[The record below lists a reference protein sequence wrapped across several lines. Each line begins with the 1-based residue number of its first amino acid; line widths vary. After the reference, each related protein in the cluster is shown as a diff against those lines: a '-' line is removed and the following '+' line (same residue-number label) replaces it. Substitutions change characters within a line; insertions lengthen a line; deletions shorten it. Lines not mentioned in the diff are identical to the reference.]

1 MGRWFRPAGFVLV
14 AFFLLL
20 PFVAVSCDV
29 PGGFGRAAPGG
40 TTTYT
45 GVQLMLGESPDIQPV
60 DKIRGGTDQKLDP
73 QPLLLMVFLLAV
85 AGMVI
90 AVVVQNQL
98 VRRAVLTGVAGLA
111 AIFVVT
117 SQITVEA
124 LLRERIRAQV
134 TQPLPP
140 NKQINDFV
148 HTQLG
153 FVLCLGTLV
162 LMVIIHGVGWF
173 RSANRPPALV
183 APEATTQTIA

>member
-14 AFFLLL
+14 AFFLLF

-29 PGGFGRAAPGG
+29 PGGYGRAAPGG

-45 GVQLMLGESPDIQPV
+45 GVQLMLGESPDIQPE
-60 DKIRGGTDQKLDP
+60 DKIREGTDEKLDP
-73 QPLLLMVFLLAV
+73 QPLLVMVFLLAV

-90 AVVVQNQL
+90 AVAVQHQL

-111 AIFVVT
+111 AMFLVT
-117 SQITVEA
+117 GQITVEA
-124 LLRERIRAQV
+124 LLRERIRAMV

-140 NKQINDFV
+140 NKQISDFV

-173 RSANRPPALV
+173 RSANRV
-183 APEATTQTIA
+183 SAPEVAETTAQTIA